1 MRMNSVLRTIIISPD
16 VAMAER
22 LGAAVAQF
30 GDAAEVCK
38 IVDHYPAAVDLL
50 RTLRAHAPTVVFL
63 SFENVGQA
71 VETVKFLETQSTG
84 LQIIAIHGLCD
95 ANLLR
100 ETMRAGVREF
110 LTDPF
115 DHASLSD
122 ALRNASA
129 LLKKK
134 PPVYEST
141 NQILSFLPSKAGV
154 GSTTLALNVSAALAR
169 GKTGS
174 LLLTDFD
181 LNSGMVRFL
190 LKLTSEYSLVD
201 AVENSSAMDE
211 NIWPQLISTRSGMD
225 VLHAGRVNPNL
236 RVDPT
241 QVQSLLQ
248 FMRRNYDA
256 LVFDMSGN
264 LERYSIEVMQ
274 ESRQVFLVCTPEI
287 PSLHLARE
295 KMGFLKTL
303 GLDSK
308 VSLLL
313 NRVQKKPLFSIAQV
327 EELVGAKVLNSFSND
342 YFAVSKAT
350 TAGQVLDPTS
360 SIGQQ
365 CAAFAASLSGSKPA
379 KSTLPKKK
387 FLQYFNVGNAPAQ
400 LASQG

>member
-1 MRMNSVLRTIIISPD
+1 MLRTIIISPD

-22 LGAAVAQF
+22 LALALAQF
-30 GDAAEVCK
+30 GDAVEVCK
-38 IVDHYPAAVDLL
+38 IVDSYPTGVDLL
-50 RTLRAHAPTVVFL
+50 RTLRAHAPTLVFL

-71 VETVKFLETQSTG
+71 VETVKFLETQSAG
-84 LQIIAIHGLCD
+84 LQIIAIHGLCN
-95 ANLLR
+95 AHLLR

-115 DHASLSD
+115 DHTMVSD
-122 ALRNASA
+122 ALRAASA
-129 LLKKK
+129 LLQKK

-154 GSTTLALNVSAALAR
+154 GATTLALNISAALSR
-169 GKTGS
+169 GKEGS

-190 LKLTSEYSLVD
+190 LKLTTEYSLVD
-201 AVENSSAMDE
+201 AVENATAMDE
-211 NIWPQLISTRSGMD
+211 NIWPQLITSRPGMD

-241 QVQSLLQ
+241 QVQGLLQ
-248 FMRRNYDA
+248 FMRRNYQA

-274 ESRQVFLVCTPEI
+274 ESRQVFLVVTPEI

-303 GLDSK
+303 GLDTK

-313 NRVQKKPLFSIAQV
+313 NRVQKKPLFTVSQV
-327 EELVGAKVLNSFSND
+327 EELVGAKVAYSFSND
-342 YFAVSKAT
+342 YFAVSRAT

-360 SIGQQ
+360 VIGMQ
-365 CAAFAASLSGSKPA
+365 CSAFAATLAGTKAPKASAEKP
-379 KSTLPKKK
+379 KK
-387 FLQYFNVGNAPAQ
+387 FLEYFNVGNAPRQ
-400 LASQG
+400 LVSQG

>member
-1 MRMNSVLRTIIISPD
+1 
-16 VAMAER
+16 MAER
-22 LGAAVAQF
+22 LGQALAQF
-30 GDAAEVCK
+30 GDVVEVCK
-38 IVDHYPAAVDLL
+38 IVDHYPAGVDLL
-50 RTLRAHAPTVVFL
+50 RTLRAHAPTAVFL

-71 VETVKFLETQSTG
+71 VETVKFLESQSSG
-84 LQIIAIHGLCD
+84 LQIVAIHGLCD

-110 LTDPF
+110 LNDPF
-115 DHASLSD
+115 DNVSVSE
-122 ALRNASA
+122 ALRNVSA

-141 NQILSFLPSKAGV
+141 NQIVSFLPSKAGV
-154 GSTTLALNVSAALAR
+154 GSTTLALNISAALAR
-169 GKTGS
+169 NKPGS

-190 LKLTSEYSLVD
+190 LKLTTEYSLVD
-201 AVENSSAMDE
+201 AVENAGGMDE
-211 NIWPQLISTRSGMD
+211 NIWPQLISSRFGMD

-248 FMRRNYDA
+248 FVRRNYEA

-274 ESRQVFLVCTPEI
+274 ESRKVFLVCTPEI

-303 GLDSK
+303 GLDTK

-313 NRVQKKPLFSIAQV
+313 TRVQKKPLFTVPQV
-327 EELVGAKVLNSFSND
+327 EELVGAKVAFSFSND
-342 YFAVSKAT
+342 YFAISRAT
-350 TAGQVLDPTS
+350 TAGQALDPGS
-360 SIGQQ
+360 VIGQQ
-365 CAAFAASLSGSKPA
+365 CTAFAATLSGAKPVKGSA
-379 KSTLPKKK
+379 EKKKK
-387 FLQYFNVGNAPAQ
+387 FLQYFNVGNPNQ